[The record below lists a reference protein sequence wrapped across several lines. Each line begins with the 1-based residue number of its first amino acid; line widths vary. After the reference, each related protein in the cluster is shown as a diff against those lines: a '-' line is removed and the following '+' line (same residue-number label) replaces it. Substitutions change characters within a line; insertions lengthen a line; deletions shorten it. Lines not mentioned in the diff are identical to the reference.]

1 VIRRDD
7 WARGDEAELLIRELL
22 GAGLALMDVLSSLI
36 EELPE
41 DAFPGEDRAEVLLEM
56 VVGSC
61 RPAVAAAGESDARAA
76 ISLVAAVRDSVF
88 GDLRAAAAAARDEAL
103 AAKPASSGTGSASPQ
118 SLEFPP

>member
-1 VIRRDD
+1 MTARDD
-7 WARGDEAELLIRELL
+7 WALGGEAELLIRELL

-41 DAFPGEDRAEVLLEM
+41 DAFPGEDSAEVLLEM

-61 RPAVAAAGESDARAA
+61 RPAVAAAGERDARAA

-88 GDLRAAAAAARDEAL
+88 ADLRTAAMVAGRDEAAPGDAGQRPL
-103 AAKPASSGTGSASPQ
+103 
-118 SLEFPP
+118 